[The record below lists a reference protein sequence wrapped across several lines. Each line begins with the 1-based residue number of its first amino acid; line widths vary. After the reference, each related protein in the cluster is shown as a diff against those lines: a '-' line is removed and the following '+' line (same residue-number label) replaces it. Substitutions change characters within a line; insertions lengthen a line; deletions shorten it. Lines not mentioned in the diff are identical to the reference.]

1 MSTTLGRH
9 RCTDIYA
16 QRRETLSSAREHV
29 RLLGLCVDVRNAIN
43 LDPLND
49 NCISVL
55 LQPYQQFK
63 LDVQDSRFSEN

>member
-9 RCTDIYA
+9 RRTDIYA

-29 RLLGLCVDVRNAIN
+29 RLLCVDVRNAIN

-55 LQPYQQFK
+55 LQPYQEFK